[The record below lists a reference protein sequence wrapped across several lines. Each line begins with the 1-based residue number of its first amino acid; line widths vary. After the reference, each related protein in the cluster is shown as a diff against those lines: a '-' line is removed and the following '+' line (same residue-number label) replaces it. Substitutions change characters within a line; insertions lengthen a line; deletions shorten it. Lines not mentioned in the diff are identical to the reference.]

1 MATSPKE
8 CFRVLKGSTLRKI
21 QQQTNLNDHGG
32 ALLTAAKALHF
43 DELADQIWAINQ
55 RHEEIGHLPPELH
68 TQREELYNVL
78 MCLARQYLSE
88 ASYQALYDTF

>member
-1 MATSPKE
+1 MATSPKKR
-8 CFRVLKGSTLRKI
+8 FRVLKASTLRKI
-21 QQQTNLNDHGG
+21 ALQTDLNDHGG

-43 DELADQIWAINQ
+43 DDLADQIWAINQ

-78 MCLARQYLSE
+78 MCLARQHLSE